1 MTANGIIYT
10 SRLLHFIMRHHN
22 FSFCFEPSVQLGQG
36 DQRSR
41 ARCPPGLKPQENSL
55 ALIRDAVALD
65 RHFEAIGTPH
75 DNFDGKTNLNRR
87 CSALSTRLCFL

>member
-1 MTANGIIYT
+1 
-10 SRLLHFIMRHHN
+10 
-22 FSFCFEPSVQLGQG
+22 
-36 DQRSR
+36 
-41 ARCPPGLKPQENSL
+41 L